1 MNFYISIYRYLQKSL
16 YKGLCP
22 KLRANIKMNKTCINK
37 LYYLLLATLFLSGL
51 YALRSD
57 IETYISKMWVGELF
71 DYVYKAC
78 ITNDLFNF
86 LFTLTLA
93 SLFFIIGKKVFQSN
107 GSVLGCIGCIFAILY
122 LSKNTF
128 WIFPKVFLIDIDY
141 GAFLI
146 ISLMAVL
153 IIDVIAIARK
163 LLNAENANI
172 SNVDDRK
179 GYCMDGVY
187 SEPRQIGWDNY
198 VSDLLALMP
207 HYRLMKE
214 SLAIGISGNWGS
226 GKTSFLK
233 SMQKQMNAD
242 YRVVTFNPW
251 TCTDKEQIIS
261 QFFALM
267 REQTENNEESL
278 HEAIQKYQDIVLDA
292 DIHPAITFLAKIL
305 PLSKKEETLESL
317 KDKIE
322 EAITIDGSKPFAIFI
337 DDLDRLEGNELF
349 EVLRLIRITANFRNV
364 VFVVAYD
371 RDYICNVLNESKYIK
386 RAEEY
391 IQKIFHLEVSL
402 PKFEDDTLLDVF
414 MEEVVRIASLNER
427 QATRLRQ
434 LVMQLLNIDGLSF
447 TDFVPNFRQARRFAN
462 VFALNLKSIL
472 AHTKD
477 FVVKDFIG
485 VELLHFAYPEI
496 HRTLMYKP
504 IILLKLNKGGFSKS
518 KLLVYEGKD
527 NTPSDKLLRKLFYSN
542 NNETQLTSREVRSQL
557 SYANYFCYRLPNN
570 SIGTTEFEMLMIAD
584 DLDVVRDGVNVW
596 MRRKDSFDSL
606 YEHFRSYYM
615 HGYKDIKVIRNYI
628 CALLEFIPQLSDKGI
643 EQIISDRYW
652 IRGGVDV
659 DELRKQLISLF
670 EYSISKGKFLEK
682 INHLLA
688 SFYNA
693 YPDDYEPDD
702 IALDLFKRN
711 QLEMLAGKSLVKYTE
726 INGKPSPS
734 EISHK
739 GTPFNKFLKS
749 GCYVQN
755 YYREG
760 DEYVG
765 IDTNLMCDELII
777 QYQNTESDYATFCDF
792 IQPYLIKTDDP
803 AEEEYEAKSIAT
815 DICSIFDS
823 YTFFEKFVHGA
834 FTPTEEI
841 EKKLKYIRSIMHGY
855 C

>member
-1 MNFYISIYRYLQKSL
+1 MSKS
-16 YKGLCP
+16 
-22 KLRANIKMNKTCINK
+22 
-37 LYYLLLATLFLSGL
+37 YYSLLVTLLFSGF

-93 SLFFIIGKKVFQSN
+93 YVFFIIGRKVFQSK
-107 GSVLGCIGCIFAILY
+107 GSVLRCIGYILTIVY
-122 LSKNTF
+122 LFKNTF
-128 WIFPKVFLIDIDY
+128 WIFPKVFFIDIDY

-146 ISLMAVL
+146 ISLMAIL

-163 LLNAENANI
+163 WLNAENANI

-187 SEPRQIGWDNY
+187 SELRQTGWDNY
-198 VSDLLALMP
+198 VGDLLALMP
-207 HYRLMKE
+207 RDRLKKD

-267 REQTENNEESL
+267 REQTENNDESL
-278 HEAIQKYQDIVLDA
+278 HEAIQKYQDIVLDV
-292 DIHPAITFLAKIL
+292 DIHPALTFLAKIL

-371 RDYICNVLNESKYIK
+371 RDYICNVLNESKNIK

-402 PKFEDDTLLDVF
+402 PKFEDETLLDVF
-414 MEEVVRIASLNER
+414 MDETVRIASLNER
-427 QATRLRQ
+427 QAARLQQ
-434 LVMQLLNIDGLSF
+434 LVMQLFNVNGLSF

-485 VELLHFAYPEI
+485 IELLHFAYPDI

-504 IILLKLNKGGFSKS
+504 MTLLKLSPELLSKS
-518 KLLVYEGKD
+518 RLLVY
-527 NTPSDKLLRKLFYSN
+527 
-542 NNETQLTSREVRSQL
+542 
-557 SYANYFCYRLPNN
+557 
-570 SIGTTEFEMLMIAD
+570 
-584 DLDVVRDGVNVW
+584 
-596 MRRKDSFDSL
+596 
-606 YEHFRSYYM
+606 
-615 HGYKDIKVIRNYI
+615 
-628 CALLEFIPQLSDKGI
+628 
-643 EQIISDRYW
+643 
-652 IRGGVDV
+652 
-659 DELRKQLISLF
+659 
-670 EYSISKGKFLEK
+670 
-682 INHLLA
+682 
-688 SFYNA
+688 
-693 YPDDYEPDD
+693 
-702 IALDLFKRN
+702 
-711 QLEMLAGKSLVKYTE
+711 
-726 INGKPSPS
+726 
-734 EISHK
+734 
-739 GTPFNKFLKS
+739 
-749 GCYVQN
+749 
-755 YYREG
+755 
-760 DEYVG
+760 
-765 IDTNLMCDELII
+765 
-777 QYQNTESDYATFCDF
+777 
-792 IQPYLIKTDDP
+792 
-803 AEEEYEAKSIAT
+803 
-815 DICSIFDS
+815 
-823 YTFFEKFVHGA
+823 
-834 FTPTEEI
+834 
-841 EKKLKYIRSIMHGY
+841 
-855 C
+855 

>member
-1 MNFYISIYRYLQKSL
+1 M
-16 YKGLCP
+16 
-22 KLRANIKMNKTCINK
+22 NK
-37 LYYLLLATLFLSGL
+37 LYYLLLVTLFFSGL

-57 IETYISKMWVGELF
+57 VEDYVSTMWVGELF

-93 SLFFIIGKKVFQSN
+93 SLFFVIGKKVFQSN
-107 GSVLGCIGCIFAILY
+107 GSVLGCIGCVFAILY
-122 LSKNTF
+122 LYKNTF

-146 ISLMAVL
+146 ISLMAVF

-187 SEPRQIGWDNY
+187 SELRQTGWDNY

-207 HYRLMKE
+207 RDRLKKE

-267 REQTENNEESL
+267 REQTENNDESL
-278 HEAIQKYQDIVLDA
+278 QDAIQKYRDIVLDT
-292 DIHPAITFLAKIL
+292 DIHPALTFLAKVF
-305 PLSKKEETLESL
+305 PLSKKEETLDSL

-371 RDYICNVLNESKYIK
+371 RDYICNVLNESKNIK

-402 PKFEDDTLLDVF
+402 PKFEDETLLDVF
-414 MEEVVRIASLNER
+414 MEEVVRIASLDESK
-427 QATRLRQ
+427 ATRLRQ
-434 LVMQLLNIDGLSF
+434 LVMQLLNVDGLSF
-447 TDFVPNFRQARRFAN
+447 TDFIPNFRQARRFAN

-485 VELLHFAYPEI
+485 IELLHFAYPDI

-504 IILLKLNKGGFSKS
+504 MTLLKQSHELLSKTR
-518 KLLVYEGKD
+518 LLVYESKN

-542 NNETQLTSREVRSQL
+542 NETQQTSREVRSQL

-570 SIGTTEFEMLMIAD
+570 SIGATEFEMLMIAD

-615 HGYKDIKVIRNYI
+615 LGYKDIKVIRNYI
-628 CALLEFIPQLSDKGI
+628 CALLEFIPKLSDKGI
-643 EQIISDRYW
+643 EQIISERYW
-652 IRGGVDV
+652 IREGVDV
-659 DELRKQLISLF
+659 DELQKQLISLF
-670 EYSISKGKFLEK
+670 EYSIGKGKFLEK

-702 IALDLFKRN
+702 IALDLFERN
-711 QLEMLAGKSLVKYTE
+711 QLEMLAGMSLVKYIE

-749 GCYVQN
+749 GCYFLR

-765 IDTNLMCDELII
+765 IETNLMYDELIN
-777 QYQNTESDYATFCDF
+777 QYQNSEENYDAFCDF
-792 IQPYLIKTDDP
+792 IQPYIIKTDDP
-803 AEEEYEAKSIAT
+803 AEEENEANSIARA
-815 DICSIFDS
+815 IRSIFDS
-823 YTFFEKFVHGA
+823 YTIFEKFVHLT
-834 FTPTEEI
+834 FCQNEEI
-841 EKKLKYIRSIMHGY
+841 EKKLKYIRSIMS
-855 C
+855 